1 MSQSRRDFLGRASAL
16 GSTFQLASVAGLQP
30 ADSTWPSNRTKALL
44 TSFGMDVP
52 IVQAGFG
59 ASTSV
64 PLAAAVSNAGGMGAL
79 GALNAQNAKD
89 RVTALVAATK
99 RPFFVNMILQQ
110 FPANPP
116 NILPICLDAGA
127 GIIQFSWGLPSV
139 EGVRIIRAASARFGV
154 QIASQEGA
162 RAALDTGAD
171 FLICQGAEAG
181 GHVQAHRGLYEILP
195 SVLEVAKDRP
205 VLAAGGIADGAGI
218 YKALAAGASGA
229 VLGTRF
235 VATRESAAH
244 DDYKKALT
252 GAKGSNTSLTVC
264 FQNGWLAQ
272 HRVLRNSTFLA
283 WEAAGC
289 PQPGSR
295 PGEGDLIFTRADGHQ
310 VHRYDNNAPL
320 AGCQGH
326 MLEASLY
333 AGAGADAI
341 RDLPFAADLVKR
353 LWAEAEAA
361 HRSAR

>member
-1 MSQSRRDFLGRASAL
+1 MLRSFEIKYLCVEADQ
-16 GSTFQLASVAGLQP
+16 VAPKPQK
-30 ADSTWPSNRTKALL
+30 N
-44 TSFGMDVP
+44 
-52 IVQAGFG
+52 
-59 ASTSV
+59 
-64 PLAAAVSNAGGMGAL
+64 
-79 GALNAQNAKD
+79 
-89 RVTALVAATK
+89 
-99 RPFFVNMILQQ
+99 VNK
-110 FPANPP
+110 
-116 NILPICLDAGA
+116 C
-127 GIIQFSWGLPSV
+127 SK
-139 EGVRIIRAASARFGV
+139 
-154 QIASQEGA
+154 
-162 RAALDTGAD
+162 T
-171 FLICQGAEAG
+171 
-181 GHVQAHRGLYEILP
+181 
-195 SVLEVAKDRP
+195 EVAKDRP
-205 VLAAGGIADGAGI
+205 VLAAGGIADGISI
-218 YKALAAGASGA
+218 YKVLAAGASGA

-264 FQNGWLAQ
+264 FQNGWQAQ

-320 AGCQGH
+320 VGCQGR

-333 AGAGADAI
+333 AGTGADAI
-341 RDLPFAADLVKR
+341 RDLPSAGDLVKR